1 MITTFEY
8 VEILTNF
15 QYEILRIKESN
26 CMKRILSEIFQIAL
40 GILLASVGLKM
51 FLLPNGFLDGG
62 ATGIAIL
69 LSELFDFDI
78 SYFLI
83 VVSIPFL
90 ILAWFSLTKR
100 IFIKSVISIVLL
112 AIMIHFENFSAVTDD
127 KLLIAIFGGLFLGA
141 GIGLAI
147 RNGTVL
153 DGSEILGI
161 FINDRLGISIGK
173 VILFFNVILFSA
185 TALLL
190 SLEVAMYSILTF
202 IVTGK
207 VIDLMIEGF
216 EDYVGLMIVS
226 EKTDEINGELIRVVG
241 TGTTLYQG
249 AGGFGKRGA
258 QSKKE
263 IIHTVINR
271 IDIRRT
277 YNLIDSIDKNA
288 FIIEFDVNNIK
299 GGIYTKFLSRVGLK
313 KFSANSTANHNN
325 DTKEKPT
332 V

>member
-1 MITTFEY
+1 
-8 VEILTNF
+8 
-15 QYEILRIKESN
+15 
-26 CMKRILSEIFQIAL
+26 MKQILSEVFQIAL
-40 GILLASVGLKM
+40 GILLASIGLKM

-69 LSELFDFDI
+69 LSELFNFDI
-78 SYFLI
+78 SYFLLL
-83 VVSIPFL
+83 VSIPFL
-90 ILAWFSLTKR
+90 ILAWFSLSKR
-100 IFIKSVISIVLL
+100 IFIKSVLSIISL
-112 AIMIHFENFSAVTDD
+112 AVIIHFENFAAITDD

-141 GIGLAI
+141 GIGLTI
-147 RNGTVL
+147 RNGAVL

-173 VILFFNVILFSA
+173 VILLFNAILFGA

-190 SLEVAMYSILTF
+190 SIEVAMYSVLTF
-202 IVTGK
+202 IVTAK

-226 EKTDEINGELIRVVG
+226 EKTNTIDKELIKVVG
-241 TGTTLYQG
+241 TGTTLYKG
-249 AGGFGKRGA
+249 SGGFGKRGV
-258 QSKKE
+258 QTSQD

-277 YNLIDSIDKNA
+277 YNLIDTIDKNA

-299 GGIYTKFLSRVGLK
+299 GGKYTKFLSKEGLK
-313 KFSANSTANHNN
+313 KLST
-325 DTKEKPT
+325 KPYAKSGSDGFED
-332 V
+332 

>member
-1 MITTFEY
+1 
-8 VEILTNF
+8 
-15 QYEILRIKESN
+15 
-26 CMKRILSEIFQIAL
+26 MKRISSEIFQIAI
-40 GILLASVGLKM
+40 GILLASIGLKM

-78 SYFLI
+78 SYFLLI
-83 VVSIPFL
+83 VSIPFL
-90 ILAWFSLTKR
+90 ILAWFSLSKR
-100 IFIKSVISIVLL
+100 IFTKSVISIISL
-112 AIMIHFENFSAVTDD
+112 AVIIHFENFNAITED

-141 GIGLAI
+141 GIGLTI
-147 RNGTVL
+147 RNGAVS

-161 FINDRLGISIGK
+161 FINNRLGISIGK
-173 VILFFNVILFSA
+173 VILLFNAILFGA
-185 TALLL
+185 TAILL

-226 EKTDEINGELIRVVG
+226 EKINTIDKEIIRVVG

-249 AGGFGKRGA
+249 SGGFGKRGA
-258 QSKKE
+258 QSKKD

-299 GGIYTKFLSRVGLK
+299 GGMYTKFLSKEGLK
-313 KFSANSTANHNN
+313 KLSPKTYMKNSGLNP
-325 DTKEKPT
+325 KVK